1 MTVMMESGKLDILAG
16 QWILEI
22 HQQADAGE
30 GTNAK
35 TKSCFCWAEA
45 ECKRWT
51 QTWLKRYNLGARLPK
66 SDQWKMSLQ
75 PGYPKAISEGFPG
88 IPRDL
93 DAAALAAANNKMY
106 FFKVNTIKIYFFIVN
121 NCISCFNSL
130 NSGWQLLEIWPSKET
145 PCSQEVP
152 PGDERHCHI
161 LNILNLA
168 YLKTWEKG
176 DC

>member
-1 MTVMMESGKLDILAG
+1 MKVKKVVATMMESGKLDILAG

-106 FFKVNTIKIYFFIVN
+106 FFKVNTIFIVN
-121 NCISCFNSL
+121 PCILCSNSL

-152 PGDERHCHI
+152 PGDERHCHNEAI
-161 LNILNLA
+161 P
-168 YLKTWEKG
+168 
-176 DC
+176 

>member
-1 MTVMMESGKLDILAG
+1 MTVMMESGNYDGNYQTTFLQGNQYWKFVNKRMQVRG
-16 QWILEI
+16 QIE
-22 HQQADAGE
+22 E
-30 GTNAK
+30 KN
-35 TKSCFCWAEA
+35 SNMSWAEA
-45 ECKRWT
+45 ECI
-51 QTWLKRYNLGARLPK
+51 LGTSLPK
-66 SDQWKMSLQ
+66 SNQWKMSLQ

-106 FFKVNTIKIYFFIVN
+106 FFKVNNIKIYFFIVN
-121 NCISCFNSL
+121 TCILCSNSL
-130 NSGWQLLEIWPSKET
+130 NSGWQLLEIWPKKET